1 METQCVHFQH
11 VYYIKGNTKG
21 LVSLLTGI
29 LTSPQLFIIL
39 EDTFLYRELEG
50 RVAVLMWKN
59 GIIETVQFEITLD
72 FILSKLV

>member
-11 VYYIKGNTKG
+11 VYYIKDNTEG

-39 EDTFLYRELEG
+39 EDTFFYRELEG
-50 RVAVLMWKN
+50 RVAVLMWKIWHN
-59 GIIETVQFEITLD
+59 RNSAV
-72 FILSKLV
+72 